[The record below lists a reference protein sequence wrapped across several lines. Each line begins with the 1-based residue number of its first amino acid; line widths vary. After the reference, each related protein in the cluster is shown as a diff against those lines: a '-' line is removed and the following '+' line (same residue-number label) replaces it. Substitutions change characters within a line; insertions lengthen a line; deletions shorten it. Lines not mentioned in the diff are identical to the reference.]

1 MHKCKVWGQG
11 FKENCGFEPGV
22 TEKLRQHQ
30 RGGCGDGDKEIT
42 DCDREDERTWRSGC
56 GDEQAPRDG
65 GAACRETTG
74 FESYSLHRLCFR
86 ILP

>member
-1 MHKCKVWGQG
+1 MHKCRVWGQG

-42 DCDREDERTWRSGC
+42 DCDRENERTRMWGRTGSQGWRSSLQ
-56 GDEQAPRDG
+56 GDDRF
-65 GAACRETTG
+65 RE
-74 FESYSLHRLCFR
+74 L
-86 ILP
+86 